1 MSIATKSSVIEAA
14 ATTIISMHPDKK
26 DPYNHKQILQ
36 ATFEFVCL
44 EVAED
49 DPISASRNILD
60 FVKRSLA

>member
-1 MSIATKSSVIEAA
+1 MTTATKSKAIEAA
-14 ATTIISMHPDKK
+14 ATTIIRLHPNKK

-49 DPISASRNILD
+49 DPISASKNILD